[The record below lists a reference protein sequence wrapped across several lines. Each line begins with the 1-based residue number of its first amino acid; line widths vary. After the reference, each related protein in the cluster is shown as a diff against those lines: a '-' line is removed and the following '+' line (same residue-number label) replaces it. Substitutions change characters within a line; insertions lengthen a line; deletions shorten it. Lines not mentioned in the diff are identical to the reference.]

1 MQEYIM
7 VGCDLHD
14 RTMLLKVARGREEAK
29 KRSFSNDAGGRAAM
43 IAYLQAE
50 AEAAGEA
57 KVLFAYEASG
67 QGFGLYDEL
76 TAAGFECRVLAP
88 TKMPPSPK
96 QKKNKTDERDAQR
109 VLEVVRGH
117 VLAGN
122 ALPSVWIPDPQT
134 RDDREL
140 VRARLDASR
149 KLTRLK
155 AQVQTLLKRNGATR
169 PAGVG
174 QGWSSRFQA
183 WLGALS
189 KENSRSVLGPGARAA
204 LRTLLNQMD
213 AIEDEITELDQAVK
227 QLSRSE
233 RYAPRVEALRRI
245 KGVGLLTAMVFL
257 TEMGDLKRF
266 SNRRQVAAYLGLIP
280 SSHESGEADD
290 RKGHITHQGPGRVR
304 GVLCQATWV
313 CLNNDPLLRELYER
327 LQAKNPKKKKIA
339 LVAAM
344 RRLAV
349 IMWHRGLEAQAG
361 AHKKTGQKRRRTAAA

>member
-14 RTMLLKVARGREEAK
+14 RTMLLKIARGREEAK

-174 QGWSSRFQA
+174 QGWSSRFQT
-183 WLGALS
+183 WLGGLS
-189 KENSRSVLGPGARAA
+189 KKNSRSVLGPGARVA

-213 AIEDEITELDQAVK
+213 AIEDEITELDQTVK

-257 TEMGDLKRF
+257 AEMGDLKRF

>member
-1 MQEYIM
+1 MEEYIM

-50 AEAAGEA
+50 AAGKA

-96 QKKNKTDERDAQR
+96 QKRNKTDERDAQR

-155 AQVQTLLKRNGATR
+155 AQVQTLLKRNGAAR

-174 QGWSSRFQA
+174 RGWSSRFQT
-183 WLGALS
+183 WLGGLS
-189 KENSRSVLGPGARAA
+189 KKNSRSVLGPGARVA
-204 LRTLLNQMD
+204 LRTLLNQID

-227 QLSRSE
+227 HLSQSK

-313 CLNNDPLLRELYER
+313 CLNSDPLLRGLYER

-349 IMWHRGLEAQAG
+349 IMWHRGLEAQG
-361 AHKKTGQKRRRTAAA
+361 TIQEKTGRRRRRMAAA